1 MNLYDFEVKD
11 LKGNL
16 VSLKDYEGYVVLI
29 VNTATKCGFAPQ
41 FRSLEMLY
49 QTYKDKN
56 FVVLGFPCNQFMHQE
71 PLEKEEIQ
79 EVCHANYG
87 VTFPLFDKINV
98 KGKEIHPLYA
108 WLTEETKGFLTSKI
122 KWNFTKF
129 LINRKGHIVERY
141 APKEEPELFQYD
153 IEEIL

>member
-1 MNLYDFEVKD
+1 MNLYDFEVLD
-11 LKGNL
+11 LQGNT
-16 VSLKDYEGYVVLI
+16 VSLKDYEDYVVLV

-41 FRSLEMLY
+41 FKGLEMLY
-49 QTYKDKN
+49 QTYKDKK

-71 PLEKEEIQ
+71 PLEKEAIQ
-79 EVCHANYG
+79 EVCQANYG

-98 KGKEIHPLYA
+98 KGKEIHPLYK
-108 WLTEETKGFLTSKI
+108 WLTDETKGFLNSKI

-129 LINRKGHIVERY
+129 LINRKGNIVERY
-141 APKEEPELFQYD
+141 APKEEPESFQYD

>member
-1 MNLYDFEVKD
+1 MNLYDFEVND
-11 LKGNL
+11 LKGNT
-16 VSLKDYEGYVVLI
+16 VSLKDYEDYVVLI

-41 FRSLEMLY
+41 FRGLEMLY
-49 QTYKDKN
+49 QSYKDKK

-71 PLEKEEIQ
+71 PLEKEEIK
-79 EVCHANYG
+79 EVCQANYG

-98 KGKEIHPLYA
+98 KGKDMHPLYK
-108 WLTEETKGFLTSKI
+108 WLTEETKGFLNSKI

-129 LINRKGHIVERY
+129 LINRKGNIVERY
-141 APKEEPELFQYD
+141 APKEEPESFQYD